1 MAFAILL
8 CLEYLHWSTEVT
20 LESLISFHKA
30 QCYFASTV
38 QITALML
45 FHGADGSTILNETS
59 ALVVL
64 VTSGFIP
71 VTFGFAS
78 ITRFGRP
85 NLHLI
90 TLSVITSALATAALL
105 AFYHYDNQFG
115 DFDDYYSSLEDDYYM
130 PLGPCAIGGSFG
142 QTLFPLCG
150 SSLLDNN
157 VISSTIITK
166 WWVWAAWAICMA
178 WMVLCLLYNIVRD
191 KRPPEKVRSIFDSL
205 TRHPSMKLLKKIAGK
220 LKGRTLIFIITPTL
234 CFGVCFSVQFYL
246 IILFNRHH
254 LVSQV
259 WSFGQIIAVTVWL
272 PSICEY
278 CHDVLRKCY
287 VTCVH
292 SFEDW
297 LSGVDSQNFKDWLHG
312 VKGHLKPKYTP
323 LVRAMRDIVQQKVNM
338 TNDVQIGRSNHA
350 VSSASDPEAI
360 PLRSAVDSH
369 GTGQEDRQSEIVIE
383 DSVEPA

>member
-45 FHGADGSTILNETS
+45 FHGTDGSSILNETS

-90 TLSVITSALATAALL
+90 TLSLITSALATAALL
-105 AFYHYDNQFG
+105 AFYHHDNQFG
-115 DFDDYYSSLEDDYYM
+115 DFDDYYSSLQDDYYM
-130 PLGPCAIGGSFG
+130 LMGPCAIGGTLG

-166 WWVWAAWAICMA
+166 WWVWAAWAICMV
-178 WMVLCLLYNIVRD
+178 WMVLCLLYNIVRAE
-191 KRPPEKVRSIFDSL
+191 RPPEKVRSILDSL
-205 TRHPSMKLLKKIAGK
+205 TRHPSMKLLNKIAGK
-220 LKGRTLIFIITPTL
+220 LKGRMLIFIVTPTL
-234 CFGVCFSVQFYL
+234 CFGVCFGVQFYL
-246 IILFNRHH
+246 IILFNQHH

-287 VTCVH
+287 MTCVH

-297 LSGVDSQNFKDWLHG
+297 LSGVDSQNFKDWLGG
-312 VKGHLKPKYTP
+312 VKVHLKPKYTP

-338 TNDVQIGRSNHA
+338 ANDVQIGRSNHA
-350 VSSASDPEAI
+350 ASSGSDPEAI